1 MLQVNCIRFGI
12 NLFCLPILQSHFS
25 TFKPLPP
32 WLLFV
37 GEKLNIMSSKDP
49 SHKKHSIESS
59 TDNSSSR
66 RSSEEPHIRDRY
78 SFYCKII
85 SLLINKIMKYHL
97 KYSVRFQN
105 VFYLNSSHS
114 PSTSSERTSPG
125 CISPAKRKYLPHMGA
140 ASLGSS
146 HQRLL
151 KRQSQIN
158 PDEHSTSI
166 TPMSKMAGIV

>member
-1 MLQVNCIRFGI
+1 M
-12 NLFCLPILQSHFS
+12 P
-25 TFKPLPP
+25 
-32 WLLFV
+32 
-37 GEKLNIMSSKDP
+37 SKDP

-85 SLLINKIMKYHL
+85 SLLINSSMKYHL
-97 KYSVRFQN
+97 KYSAPFQN
-105 VFYLNSSHS
+105 VFDLNFSHS

-166 TPMSKMAGIV
+166 TPMSKMAGIL

>member
-1 MLQVNCIRFGI
+1 
-12 NLFCLPILQSHFS
+12 
-25 TFKPLPP
+25 
-32 WLLFV
+32 
-37 GEKLNIMSSKDP
+37 
-49 SHKKHSIESS
+49 
-59 TDNSSSR
+59 
-66 RSSEEPHIRDRY
+66 
-78 SFYCKII
+78 
-85 SLLINKIMKYHL
+85 MKCHL
-97 KYSVRFQN
+97 KYSAPFHN
-105 VFYLNSSHS
+105 IFNLNSSHS

-166 TPMSKMAGIV
+166 TPMSKMAGIL